1 VPTPRC
7 SPCASI
13 RERDFSAEAALLK
26 AIADPHRLTIIST
39 LARSP
44 DAICV
49 CDFTEGM
56 PINQSSVS
64 HHLAILRDAGIV
76 TSERH
81 GTWAYYSLAPDVRD
95 RLLKALDQALPPKK
109 RLKRVS

>member
-1 VPTPRC
+1 MPTPRC
-7 SPCASI
+7 GPCA
-13 RERDFSAEAALLK
+13 RTYDEDFAAEAELLK
-26 AIADPHRLTIIST
+26 AIADPHRMTIVAT
-39 LARSP
+39 LARSA
-44 DAICV
+44 DAVCV

-76 TSERH
+76 TSERR

-95 RLLKALDQALPPKK
+95 RLLKAIDGILPSKRKLKK
-109 RLKRVS
+109 AS

>member
-1 VPTPRC
+1 MPTPRC
-7 SPCASI
+7 SPCASVCD
-13 RERDFSAEAALLK
+13 RDFSDEAALLK
-26 AIADPHRLTIIST
+26 AVADPHRLTIIAT

-44 DAICV
+44 EAVCV

-95 RLLKALDQALPPKK
+95 RLLKALDETLPSKK
-109 RLKRVS
+109 RLKSVS

>member
-1 VPTPRC
+1 MPTPRC
-7 SPCASI
+7 LPCASI
-13 RERDFSAEAALLK
+13 YDRDFSEHAALLK
-26 AIADPHRLTIIST
+26 AIADPHRLTIVAT

-44 DAICV
+44 EAVCV
-49 CDFTEGM
+49 CDFTESM

-95 RLLKALDQALPPKK
+95 RLLKALDEALPRKR
-109 RLKRVS
+109 RLKKAS